1 LTRFSPPG
9 LAVTI
14 LMTVA
19 ANVSAQPGPP
29 SPLRLLDVPYIQQ
42 SEALCGGAAAAMV
55 MRYWGA
61 TGVSAESFAALLDGA
76 AGGIRAA
83 DLLGDLR
90 ARGWEARSFRGDRS
104 LVRERLADGQPVIA
118 LIEDRPGYFHFV
130 VVVGWANGRVIHHDP
145 ARAPFRVVD
154 ERTFDRAWEKS
165 DRWTLLALPPRAE
178 RPGGVNPTRDLAP
191 PSAASP
197 CADLVA
203 EGVRVAQ
210 AGDRP
215 AALDILLTAA
225 DVCPSSSGPLREAAG
240 VRALEEDWPE
250 ARKLANAAVTRD
262 PGDAHA
268 WRILA
273 TSAYMRGDAGAAL
286 EAWNRVGEPTIDLVT
301 VLGLSRTRHAVV
313 TGLLGL
319 TVGTPLSAG
328 ALAAAGRRLADLP
341 AAASARVTYRPAGGG
356 RANVE
361 ALVVERPRLPVSRA
375 SVAEIALR
383 AATDRELGAGAASL
397 SGGGEL
403 LSATWRWWENR
414 PRIEVA
420 YAAPSPY
427 GVWRAELSWERQTYG
442 VFSTIESRRG
452 GRLALSNWTSTLARW
467 EIGAGID
474 TWHGLGRTGSLSAGV
489 DQRLDG
495 DRLLLRAH
503 GSILAGAFTA
513 ATLAA
518 GAAWRSA
525 IRHEGVVLLAGAGIE
540 TASTEAPLA
549 FWSGAGTGH
558 ARGPLLRA
566 HPLLDDGRITGEV
579 FGRHVQ
585 HARAEVR
592 RWLPRVKKVLG
603 IAPAL
608 FVDVARAS
616 HRLQPGAAWH
626 ADAGAGLRVAVP
638 GSGVLRLDVAK
649 GLRDGATAVSVGWAR
664 Q

>member
-1 LTRFSPPG
+1 
-9 LAVTI
+9 
-14 LMTVA
+14 
-19 ANVSAQPGPP
+19 
-29 SPLRLLDVPYIQQ
+29 
-42 SEALCGGAAAAMV
+42 
-55 MRYWGA
+55 
-61 TGVSAESFAALLDGA
+61 
-76 AGGIRAA
+76 
-83 DLLGDLR
+83 
-90 ARGWEARSFRGDRS
+90 
-104 LVRERLADGQPVIA
+104 
-118 LIEDRPGYFHFV
+118 
-130 VVVGWANGRVIHHDP
+130 
-145 ARAPFRVVD
+145 
-154 ERTFDRAWEKS
+154 
-165 DRWTLLALPPRAE
+165 
-178 RPGGVNPTRDLAP
+178 
-191 PSAASP
+191 
-197 CADLVA
+197 
-203 EGVRVAQ
+203 VRVAR
-210 AGDRP
+210 AGDR
-215 AALDILLTAA
+215 AEALGILLTAA
-225 DVCPSSSGPLREAAG
+225 AVCPASSAPWREAAG
-240 VRALEEDWPE
+240 VRALEEDWTE
-250 ARKLANAAVTRD
+250 ARTLATAAVTRD

-273 TSAYMRGDAGAAL
+273 TSAYVIGDAAAAL
-286 EAWNRVGEPTIDLVT
+286 EAWNRVGEPTLDLVS
-301 VLGLSRTRHAVV
+301 VLGLGRTRHAVV

-319 TVGTPLSAG
+319 TVGTSLSAG

-341 AAASARVTYRPAGGG
+341 AAASARVTYRPTGGG
-356 RANVE
+356 RTNVE
-361 ALVVERPRLPVSRA
+361 AVVVEHPRWPLSRSSA
-375 SVAEIALR
+375 IEIALR

-403 LSATWRWWENR
+403 LSVTWRWWANR
-414 PRIEVA
+414 PRVEVA
-420 YAAPSPY
+420 YAAPSSY
-427 GVWRAELSWERQTYG
+427 GVWRAELFGERQTYR
-442 VFSTIESRRG
+442 VSTVESRRG

-474 TWHGLGRTGSLSAGV
+474 AWHGLGRTGSLSAGV

-495 DRLLLRAH
+495 DRLSLRAH
-503 GSILAGAFTA
+503 GAILAGAFTA
-513 ATLAA
+513 ATLGA